1 MSLIYMSESHR
12 SNSEDAFI
20 ISIQSHPN
28 DYQVTAKRWMKTKQ
42 NSEKVSWIGLDLQ
55 SVGKVGT
62 KGNFNSPFLTSMN
75 EKISNFLRENFVEDT
90 RPPLITFTPIT
101 EEQLCKEA
109 APINIYS
116 KGCFHQQNEMLYRVF
131 KTDARLVRSIL
142 DCAGFVST
150 DCHDWNIMWV
160 GSSGQNYLYE
170 GLNEF
175 QKINHFPNSFEL
187 TRKDK
192 MYININA
199 QATNYG
205 KEDYNFIPETFLLP
219 EQYNDFYAAFHRNK
233 GSMWIHK
240 PNGSS
245 QGKGIFLVSSPND
258 IPLNTACVVSKY
270 ISNPL
275 LINEL
280 KFDIRIYV
288 LVSSFDPLRIY
299 IYDEGLARFASE
311 IYNPVNINNR
321 FSHLTNYS
329 VNKKNEKFIQNKDW
343 RQDNIGH
350 KWSLAALNTE
360 LETMGIDTVLLWT
373 KIYDIIIK
381 SIISIEPLVL
391 DSLRNL
397 SVKRN
402 NCFDLFGF
410 DVLIDSNLKPWLL
423 EVNLSPSMATDSPLD
438 LHIKSNLI
446 SDTFNLIGVRAF
458 DRKKETVN
466 KVKARIKARQIQL
479 ARDRKKIGDQ
489 SFSFIKESNQGKSE
503 EIIKEALEEYERR
516 GNFLRI
522 YPSKGCD
529 HYERFFSGIRPNN
542 KILFKFL
549 YNDLWEE
556 NYNLPLKTVIKE
568 VPLSKVIH
576 VTEENESINFDEL
589 MIEYILRLSHAL
601 NVLTEDCLKQEWK
614 LNIEYFVNHQYWG
627 SPLKNLQTINQKIE
641 DRATELRKKGFD
653 NKKMPVI
660 KALSA
665 IRLEI
670 MLRNTAKNVQLD
682 LINSLFVD
690 DKVGILSDIIKW
702 LSNKAQKFSLVGRK
716 KSKEDNSSTNHAGS
730 FSPIPSFRNYSTA
743 GKKSAFLNGR
753 NLGRRTF
760 NVNNSSHC

>member
-1 MSLIYMSESHR
+1 MSETFK
-12 SNSEDAFI
+12 SNSEDFFVI
-20 ISIQSHPN
+20 TTQSHAN
-28 DYQVTAKRWMKTKQ
+28 NYQVTAKRLIKNKQ
-42 NSEKVSWIGLDLQ
+42 NSEKISWIGLDIQ

-62 KGNFNSPFLTSMN
+62 KGSFYSTFLTSMN

-90 RPPLITFTPIT
+90 RPPLIIFSPVT

-116 KGCFHQQNEMLYRVF
+116 KGCFHQQNDLLYRVF
-131 KTDARLVRSIL
+131 KTDARLVRSVL
-142 DCAGFVST
+142 DSAGFAST

-192 MYININA
+192 MYINISA

-205 KEDYNFIPETFLLP
+205 KEDYNFIPETFLFP
-219 EQYNDFYAAFHRNK
+219 DQYNEFYAAFQKNK

-299 IYDEGLARFASE
+299 VYDEGLARFASE
-311 IYNPVNINNR
+311 IYNPANINNR

-343 RQDNIGH
+343 RHDNIGH

-360 LETMGIDTVLLWT
+360 LETMGIDTSLLWT

-381 SIISIEPLVL
+381 SILSIEHLVL

-410 DVLIDSNLKPWLL
+410 DVLVDSNLKPWLL

-458 DRKKETVN
+458 DRKRETVN
-466 KVKARIKARQIQL
+466 KVRARIKARQIQI

-489 SFSFIKESNQGKSE
+489 SFSFIKENKHGKSD
-503 EIIKEALEEYERR
+503 EIIKETLEEYERR

-542 KILFKFL
+542 KMLFKFL

-556 NYNLPLKTVIKE
+556 SYNFSLKTVIKE
-568 VPLSKVIH
+568 GPLCKPIQII
-576 VTEENESINFDEL
+576 EENDSISFDEL
-589 MIEYILRLSHAL
+589 IIEYTSRLSHAL
-601 NVLTEDCLKQEWK
+601 KVLTEDCLKKEWK
-614 LNIEYFVNHQYWG
+614 LNIEHFVNHQYWG
-627 SPLKNLQTINQKIE
+627 TPLKNLQTVNQKIE
-641 DRATELRKKGFD
+641 ERIAELSRKGID
-653 NKKMPVI
+653 IKKVVTI

-670 MLRNTAKNVQLD
+670 MLKSTAKNAQLD

-716 KSKEDNSSTNHAGS
+716 KSKEGNFSANCAG
-730 FSPIPSFRNYSTA
+730 
-743 GKKSAFLNGR
+743 
-753 NLGRRTF
+753 
-760 NVNNSSHC
+760 